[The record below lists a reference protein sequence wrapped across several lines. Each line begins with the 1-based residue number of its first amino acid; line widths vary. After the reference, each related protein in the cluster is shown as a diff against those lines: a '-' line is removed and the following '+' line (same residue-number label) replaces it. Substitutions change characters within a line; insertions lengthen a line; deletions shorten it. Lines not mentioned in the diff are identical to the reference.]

1 MRFRKKIGIIT
12 YIFFDY
18 LTACIVWVGLFIY
31 RKFVIEDYA
40 FDIHTHVFSDSKF
53 FLGALGIPALWIAVY
68 FFSGFYTDIYR
79 KSRLAEIYKTFI
91 VAFLGVLVLF
101 FLFLLDDYISDYKDY
116 YPLFFLLLCG
126 QFILT
131 ATARIVILTLA
142 KRQLQKG
149 IVAYNT
155 IIIGGNQRAETLYRE
170 ITQSKKSLG
179 YAFTGF
185 VDMNGGQHNSEL
197 KQHIPRLGNIHQLK
211 DILNERN
218 VDEVII
224 AIESSDHPQLN
235 NIINIVSEKNDV
247 VVKIIPDMY
256 DIMSGSVKMSN
267 VLGAVLIEIYPDLM
281 PGWQRFIKRGMDI
294 AVSALVFLL
303 FWPLYLFI
311 AIKVRLS
318 SNGPII
324 YSQERIGKNGKVFRI
339 YKFRSMYLNAEAKGP
354 ALSSENDER
363 ITPWGRIMRK
373 WRFDELPQFYNILK
387 GEMSL
392 VGPRPERQFYIDQII
407 KKSPEYKHLQ
417 KVKPGLTSWG
427 MVKFGYASSVD
438 QMVERLK
445 YDLLYIENMSLALDF
460 KIMFYTVLIIV
471 QGKGK

>member
-12 YIFFDY
+12 YIVFDY
-18 LTACIVWVGLFIY
+18 LMAFIVWSGLFLY
-31 RKFVIEDYA
+31 RKFVIEDYPFNINA
-40 FDIHTHVFSDSKF
+40 HVLNDSKF
-53 FLGALGIPALWIAVY
+53 YYGALGIPLIWIVVY
-68 FFSGFYTDIYR
+68 FISGFYTDIYR

-91 VAFLGVLVLF
+91 VTFLGVLIIF
-101 FLFLLDDYISDYKDY
+101 FLFLLDDYISDYRDY
-116 YPLFFLLLCG
+116 YPTFFLLLGG
-126 QFILT
+126 QFLLTTISRVIILT
-131 ATARIVILTLA
+131 IA
-142 KRQLQKG
+142 KGQLQRG
-149 IVAYNT
+149 IIAYNT
-155 IIIGGNQRAETLYRE
+155 IIIGGNQRAVNLYKE
-170 ITQSKKSLG
+170 ITHYKKSLG
-179 YAFTGF
+179 YSFQGF
-185 VDMNGGQHNSEL
+185 VDMNGESDSEL
-197 KQHIPRLGNIHQLK
+197 INFIPKLGKIQQLEE
-211 DILNERN
+211 ILNERN

-224 AIESSDHPQLN
+224 AIESYDHHQLN
-235 NIINIVSEKNDV
+235 HIMNIVSSQNDV

-256 DIMSGSVKMSN
+256 DIMAGSVKMSN

-281 PGWQRFIKRGMDI
+281 PGWQRFIKRGIDI
-294 AVSALVFLL
+294 VSSCIVFLL
-303 FWPLYLFI
+303 LWPLYVFI

-318 SNGPII
+318 SKGPLI
-324 YSQERIGKNGKVFRI
+324 YSQERIGKNGKVFLI
-339 YKFRSMYLNAEAKGP
+339 YKFRSMYVGAEEKGP

-363 ITPWGRIMRK
+363 ITTWGRIMRK

-392 VGPRPERQFYIDQII
+392 VGPRPERKFYIDQII

-427 MVKFGYASSVD
+427 MVKFGYASNVD

-460 KIMFYTVLIIV
+460 KIVIYTVLIIM